1 MKWKR
6 LTSLISTLINSHYGI
21 SYKKFIYFKK
31 KERLWE
37 PILIT
42 FAIFSMIVGMVP
54 LYSIIMKTSFEQMTA
69 MGLQNLFLMQA
80 FTATTFIGFFFGLF
94 IVVNYLFFSREMK
107 VLLPLPLKP
116 SEVMTAKFSVIIL
129 DQMLI
134 SLVLLLPPLIYFGVK
149 TSQGLLYWFFAAVI
163 FLLSQIL
170 PVMLATVIILPLYRV
185 IKFDRYRDFFIF
197 ILASLLLVASL
208 FFVAITNR
216 MSFSG
221 GFSPEALARILSDP
235 ESLINKVGRI
245 YPPAILVVKSLTAG
259 SFEGLIAFLGFV
271 VLHVFVFLLLLYMGK
286 KFYYSTYIELQEAH
300 AKRTKVGKDELERL
314 FGKSRSRFAALMAR
328 EWKYFLRV
336 PSFSFNGFIN
346 VVIFPILL
354 LIFASVNG
362 EQMEEIKRFIP
373 LIKPYAVP
381 LGVLVAVLAGGIN
394 SLSPTLLSREG
405 RLFIELKALPVSP
418 TTIFVV
424 KFTHIMTITIIA
436 PIFVSIALHMFLE
449 LSLIQS
455 LSIFFISTVNLL
467 FLNLLQ
473 TMIDSK
479 KPVLDW
485 DNPSKAMKQNIN
497 VALTIPII
505 FGFVGGFGYLGFV
518 LKGTLSPV
526 VMSSILLLVGVAGSA
541 LCAPIATRMFGSALS
556 RDV

>member
-31 KERLWE
+31 RERLWE

-54 LYSIIMKTSFEQMTA
+54 LYSIIMKTTFEQMTA

-80 FTATTFIGFFFGLF
+80 FTATTFMGFFFGLF
-94 IVVNYLFFSREMK
+94 IVVNHLFFSREVK

-116 SEVMTAKFSVIIL
+116 AEVMTAKFSVIML

-134 SLVLLLPPLIYFGVK
+134 SLVLLLPPLVYFGVK
-149 TSQGLLYWFFAAVI
+149 TSQGLLYWIFAAVI

-170 PVMLATVIILPLYRV
+170 PVMMATVIILPLYRI

-208 FFVAITNR
+208 LFVAVTNK

-221 GFSPEALARILSDP
+221 GVSPESLARILSDP
-235 ESLINKVGRI
+235 DGLINKFGRV

-259 SFEGLIAFLGFV
+259 GLERVITFSGFV
-271 VLHVFVFLLLLYMGK
+271 ALHVVVFFLLLFIGR
-286 KFYYSTYIELQEAH
+286 KFYYSTYMELQEAH
-300 AKRTKVGKDELERL
+300 AKRAKIEKDEFKRL
-314 FGKSRSRFAALMAR
+314 FGKSRGRFAALLAR

-354 LIFASVNG
+354 LIFASVDG

-381 LGVLVAVLAGGIN
+381 IGVLVAVLAGGIN

-405 RLFIELKALPVSP
+405 RMFVELKALPVSP
-418 TTIFVV
+418 TTLFTV

-436 PIFVSIALHMFLE
+436 PVFVSIALHMFLE

-455 LSIFFISTVNLL
+455 LSIFFISTMNLL
-467 FLNLLQ
+467 FLNLVQ

-505 FGFVGGFGYLGFV
+505 FGFVGGFGYLGFL
-518 LKGTLSPV
+518 LKDTLPPV
-526 VMSSILLLVGVAGSA
+526 IMSSILLLIGIAGSA
-541 LCAPIATRMFGSALS
+541 LCAPVATRMFGDALN
-556 RDV
+556 RDI